1 MRFVFC
7 LAEQQCSLF
16 MRNFIELNARPYS
29 VESRLHSSFTAALLS
44 GCLPSPFLQTFTAT
58 HWPCKQAFTTT
69 AQPAVHVSPHPLRAL
84 TPWNDRAAVDATAA
98 VDVAQQ
104 TRFNRDRPRAPTGR
118 RLAHES
124 CCRRDAGLH
133 LFSRATAHRN
143 GWRHGARRDGT
154 VPRCGTA
161 APTRQASSGPST
173 R

>member
-1 MRFVFC
+1 MRDHIRLKAASIHRSQQRCSAGVFPP
-7 LAEQQCSLF
+7 LFFKPLQQLIG
-16 MRNFIELNARPYS
+16 RVNKPLQ
-29 VESRLHSSFTAALLS
+29 LQHS
-44 GCLPSPFLQTFTAT
+44 
-58 HWPCKQAFTTT
+58 
-69 AQPAVHVSPHPLRAL
+69 QPWIHVSPHPLRAL

-104 TRFNRDRPRAPTGR
+104 TRFSRDRPRAPTGR

-124 CCRRDAGLH
+124 CCWRDAGLH